1 MSRILPVAAT
11 AALTLAL
18 GAGSVLAQDFRTLAR
33 QDLQAAHD
41 ELAANH
47 PAPVVPGQASDT
59 FRAWLDAGLQDAL
72 SKTGQSNSGSSHAYL
87 LRYYAAGF
95 RDSNIVIRPSY
106 EAPADR
112 FSATSWPG
120 LATGWRNGEY
130 VVTYVQRGA
139 RGLPPVGAVVTECNL
154 TPIEEYARAKLD
166 LWEGD
171 LTTEAGRITSAPY
184 LLWNRNNPYAAGT
197 PSTCKFKV
205 GRRERDY
212 ELKPVPVDAANLE
225 AAYRATLYTP
235 GPVPLALETVNGRPW
250 IHVHS
255 FADDAGWDAFNAQ
268 LQGQLAAIQGPQGF
282 VLDLRGARGASN
294 LGSTARGY
302 GVLNRIWTSEFT
314 QSRQP
319 TGGDFTYRATAGNR
333 QWYAD
338 VIGRMKQ
345 DARFVYE
352 APEVIAQTEAVLAA
366 FDTAIAAGQTSFTQP
381 QAATPADAAAANPV
395 QGPVIVLVD
404 AGCSGGCLDT
414 LDLVSRL
421 PNVRIA
427 GSTTAADSIFI
438 EQTVQRLPST
448 YADLSYG
455 HKAWT
460 SRQRGNNQPFV
471 PAQGLVY
478 TGDPVDE
485 TAVRTWVGS
494 LFQ

>member
-11 AALTLAL
+11 AALMLSL
-18 GAGSVLAQDFRTLAR
+18 SAGSVFAQDFRTLAR

-41 ELAANH
+41 AIAANH
-47 PAPVVPGQASDT
+47 PAPVVPGAASDT
-59 FRAWLDAGLQDAL
+59 FRAWIDAGLQDAL
-72 SKTGQSNSGSSHAYL
+72 SKTGQSTSGSSHAYL

-106 EAPADR
+106 ETAADR
-112 FSATSWPG
+112 FSAISWAG

-130 VVTYVQRGA
+130 VVTYAQRGV

-154 TPIEEYARAKLD
+154 TPIEDYATAKLD

-184 LLWNRNNPYAAGT
+184 LLWNRNNPYTGGT

-212 ELKPVPVDAANLE
+212 ELKPVPVDAASLE
-225 AAYRATLYTP
+225 AAYRATVYAP
-235 GPVPLALETVNGRPW
+235 SAVPLAVETVNGRPW

-282 VLDLRGARGASN
+282 VLDLRGGGGSSN

-302 GVLNRIWTSEFT
+302 GVLNRLWSSEFT

-319 TGGDFTYRATAGNR
+319 TGGDFTYRATPENR

-338 VIGRMKQ
+338 VIERMKQ
-345 DARFVYE
+345 NARFAEE
-352 APEVIAQTEAVLAA
+352 APEVIVQTEAVLAA
-366 FDTAIAAGQTSFTQP
+366 FDAALAAGQPSFTQP
-381 QAATPADAAAANPV
+381 QAATTADATAANPV
-395 QGPVIVLVD
+395 QGPVVVLVD

-448 YADLSYG
+448 YADLAYG

-485 TAVRTWVGS
+485 TAVRAWVGT